1 VTEHRYAKQ
10 SETNGF
16 KKMAKPDFPP
26 LLPPGMHPLSL
37 QELHDLA
44 VGPFGADVK
53 RAELFQKFQIWA
65 EAVRAAGISGQLW
78 LDGSFLTEKAEPG
91 DIDCIL
97 WNPRWVDDAFDTPE
111 THALLNRL
119 FDHAHAEAMYGLD
132 FYLETPA
139 PDQIFHREAY
149 WRGILG
155 FCHDRTTA
163 KGFAEITL

>member
-1 VTEHRYAKQ
+1 
-10 SETNGF
+10 
-16 KKMAKPDFPP
+16 MAKADFPP

-44 VGPFGADVK
+44 VAPFAEDVK
-53 RAELFQKFQIWA
+53 RAELFQKLQTWA
-65 EAVRAAGISGQLW
+65 EAVRASGIGGQLW
-78 LDGSFLTEKAEPG
+78 LDGSFLTEKVEPG

-97 WNPRWVDDAFDTPE
+97 WSPRWVDAALNTPE
-111 THALLNRL
+111 TQDRLTRL
-119 FDHAHAEAMYGLD
+119 FDHAHAEAIYGLD
-132 FYLETPA
+132 FYLEMPP

-155 FCHDRTTA
+155 FCHDRVTA